1 MGNEGRWTSFVG
13 SLDSLTHVQRAHG
26 GAADMGQVPGPDLVS
41 PKTASFND
49 ANRATSWP
57 GRSCA

>member
-26 GAADMGQVPGPDLVS
+26 GAADMGQFLGMNLAS
-41 PKTASFND
+41 PKTESFND

-57 GRSCA
+57 ERSCA